1 MNKAE
6 LVSYVAEQ
14 TGAYKKDAKSAVNA
28 VLAGI
33 EKGMKND
40 GKVTLV
46 GFGNFVVKQRK
57 SRVARNPQT
66 GAAVRVPPKQVPAFK
81 PSQILKDS
89 IE

>member
-6 LVSYVAEQ
+6 LVDYVSDV
-14 TGAYKKDAKSAVNA
+14 TGAYKKDAKAVVDA

-33 EKGMKND
+33 EKGMKKD

-46 GFGNFVVKQRK
+46 GFGNFIVK
-57 SRVARNPQT
+57 SRKARTARNPQT
-66 GAAVRVPPKQVPAFK
+66 GTAVRVPPKQVPTFR